1 MGLLRGGRAVSW
13 SRREQTLAG
22 RVLVWVA
29 LLSGACLFI
38 FPLFWTVSTALK
50 SYQQAYSYPPV
61 WIPKPVEW
69 GNFVE
74 AWTTLPQGFH
84 VFVLNTYTIAA
95 LGTLGTVISC
105 SLVAYGFARFRF
117 RGRGL
122 LFLILLSTMM
132 LPGQVTM
139 IPIFVFWSRLGFVD
153 SFVPLVLPAW
163 FGVNA
168 FAVFLLRQFY
178 MTLPR
183 ELDEAAMIDG
193 CSYFGIWWRI
203 IMPLSRPALIT
214 VGILTFLGG
223 WNNFLGPLIYLNSL
237 EKYTVAIA
245 LNMFRDQFYIRLELL
260 MAASLIHIVP
270 VVVIFFFAQRHFI
283 KGIAMTGLKE

>member
-1 MGLLRGGRAVSW
+1 MRGAHRDYTTPGRI
-13 SRREQTLAG
+13 LA
-22 RVLVWVA
+22 WVA
-29 LLSGACLFI
+29 LLGGACLFI
-38 FPLFWTVSTALK
+38 FPLLWTVTTALK
-50 SYQQAYSYPPV
+50 SYQQAYTYPPV
-61 WIPKPVEW
+61 WVPDPPQW
-69 GNFVE
+69 GNFKE
-74 AWTTLPQGFH
+74 AWQILPQPFH
-84 VFVLNTYTIAA
+84 IFVLNTYTIAA
-95 LGTLGTVISC
+95 LATLGTVLSC

-117 RGRGL
+117 RGRTP
-122 LFLILLSTMM
+122 LFLVLLSTMM

-139 IPIFVFWSRLGFVD
+139 IPVFAMWSKLGFVD
-153 SFVPLVLPAW
+153 TFVPLVLPAW

-203 IMPLSRPALIT
+203 LMPLSRPALIT
-214 VGILTFLGG
+214 IAILTFLGG

-237 EKYTVAIA
+237 DKYTVAIA
-245 LNMFRDQFYIRLELL
+245 LNMFRDQFSVRLELL

-270 VVVIFFFAQRHFI
+270 VIILFFAAQRYFI
-283 KGIAMTGLKE
+283 KGIAMTGLKQ